1 MKKVHITLLLVVMLA
16 ITVFA
21 SGCSNNASEF
31 DYSTPE
37 AATLSYTVFTDGDYT
52 YNIYSDHAELVDY
65 AGKSRSGLHGL
76 HPFGSGRISGNVS
89 HRSLR
94 FAVGTSCLEF

>member
-21 SGCSNNASEF
+21 SGCSADTAEF

-52 YNIYSDHAELVDY
+52 YNI
-65 AGKSRSGLHGL
+65 
-76 HPFGSGRISGNVS
+76 
-89 HRSLR
+89 
-94 FAVGTSCLEF
+94 